1 MRTNPRRGPNDG
13 IALHIPGHLCLRA
26 LDPVLA
32 CNNLARLFPF
42 CQPGVFHTTEA
53 GMTWLALYAAILT
66 RLSDLASRVRALAAP
81 ITGASGLAQRT
92 GQTRNADAITTSARE
107 LIAHEARQA
116 RRQHRPVKPIYSRA
130 RAITHG
136 ILARGVK

>member
-1 MRTNPRRGPNDG
+1 MWVKCWL
-13 IALHIPGHLCLRA
+13 IA
-26 LDPVLA
+26 
-32 CNNLARLFPF
+32 
-42 CQPGVFHTTEA
+42 VFSA
-53 GMTWLALYAAILT
+53 VQT
-66 RLSDLASRVRALAAP
+66 RLSGFSNLGCVARGS
-81 ITGASGLAQRT
+81 IIGASGLAQRT

>member
-1 MRTNPRRGPNDG
+1 
-13 IALHIPGHLCLRA
+13 
-26 LDPVLA
+26 
-32 CNNLARLFPF
+32 
-42 CQPGVFHTTEA
+42 
-53 GMTWLALYAAILT
+53 MTWLALYAAIPSV
-66 RLSDLASRVRALAAP
+66 LSDLASQGREAFAR

-116 RRQHRPVKPIYSRA
+116 RRQNRPVKPIYSRA